1 MNIVYAIPVFL
12 MGFGV
17 CFCCMKAYSFFRTL
31 RSLKDNNKVDKGGCQ
46 TMTKEQEAKFDKL
59 IAEYQGYINA
69 TSDEQKKQLYRE
81 WLDKIIELKE
91 VFKP

>member
-17 CFCCMKAYSFFRTL
+17 CFCCMKADSFFRTL